1 MAKIIEPINIVSISK
16 ISHARVCLYLRSK
29 EITDN
34 LVETHPFIIVNNN
47 KLQVRHLIAQTKR
60 IIISNVQT
68 VVPNSVIENKFQEWN
83 IDIKSK
89 INTIKTGWEDL
100 GLNHVESFRRQV
112 YVDLNDVN
120 KIPESTLIVHNDVKY
135 WIYLSAAKLICF
147 LCKEEG
153 HLAKHCKNTEFVSQV
168 LLDNINNTQELP
180 SDIKST
186 QSNNIV
192 SIINQ
197 SDINTQFPALPAE
210 NSTALFKIPTSK
222 RQLTNSTISSAS
234 NSNLSE
240 ITENLNKNKTQDL
253 NIIIKANEK
262 ILQPKKKRIK
272 NSKNTDDIMIKLET
286 AKTFFNDNNIETPIS
301 IDEIGNFLSDTYGN
315 PDTVNIA
322 LKYADNTSTIVDML
336 RKIYDHIQPKNLKA
350 RITRIIKKLDKP
362 GAAYSTSEDLSS
374 TQE

>member
-1 MAKIIEPINIVSISK
+1 M
-16 ISHARVCLYLRSK
+16 
-29 EITDN
+29 
-34 LVETHPFIIVNNN
+34 
-47 KLQVRHLIAQTKR
+47 
-60 IIISNVQT
+60 
-68 VVPNSVIENKFQEWN
+68 
-83 IDIKSK
+83 
-89 INTIKTGWEDL
+89 
-100 GLNHVESFRRQV
+100 
-112 YVDLNDVN
+112 
-120 KIPESTLIVHNDVKY
+120 
-135 WIYLSAAKLICF
+135 
-147 LCKEEG
+147 
-153 HLAKHCKNTEFVSQV
+153 

-197 SDINTQFPALPAE
+197 TDINTQFPALPTE

-222 RQLTNSTISSAS
+222 RHLTNSTISSAS

-272 NSKNTDDIMIKLET
+272 TSKSTDDIMIKLET